1 MDQGTVCPI
10 CNRGPFKYTRGL
22 KEHLQKDHE
31 DHEELE
37 KELQA
42 LGRSPKKACPYC
54 GKATVKVMRHMKSCI
69 AAKRAQEKH
78 GERSLLAEK
87 AEKHQ
92 AIDEGNFVEKY
103 KERLRSAKGG
113 MCKPNTVKNYVW
125 IIRKI
130 IDFEEKKDSGFNPW
144 DWFAWGTPRIRVIR
158 ECCEY
163 FEAKGADGPKTK
175 DQILCVYKNLW
186 DWMEEVR
193 LEKTESPEAQFARRK
208 LNLDVPRKNHKH
220 GKYIQPPS
228 SATARSEEGH
238 AAVEKRKKLVDP
250 ATKDLDPALTSRLL
264 QAWADSKDFRKKMCK
279 RIIASKGTPG
289 FVSTRGQGLALTALT
304 TYLENGGIRPE
315 VVYNITMEELGN
327 ATETLVACDYCN
339 APAVVFSDH
348 KKGCVPRKKWLLDP
362 KGGGHSEGEIEHPDF
377 SDGKETSMRR
387 VSG

>member
-1 MDQGTVCPI
+1 MEQGNKCRF
-10 CNRGPFKYTRGL
+10 CDRGPFRYARGL
-22 KEHLQKDHE
+22 KEHLTKDHK
-31 DHEELE
+31 DHPELE
-37 KELQA
+37 AELQA
-42 LGRSPKKACPYC
+42 MGPSPKKPCPHC
-54 GKATVKVMRHMKSCI
+54 GKATSKPRRHMESCI
-69 AAKRAQEKH
+69 AAKERLHVEK
-78 GERSLLAEK
+78 EN
-87 AEKHQ
+87 Q
-92 AIDEGNFVEKY
+92 VINEGNFVEKY
-103 KERLRSAKGG
+103 KERLRSPKGG
-113 MCKPNTVKNYVW
+113 YCKPNTIKNYVW
-125 IIRKI
+125 IIKKI

-163 FEAKGADGPKTK
+163 FEAKGADGQKTK

-186 DWMEEVR
+186 DWIEEVR

-208 LNLDVPRKNHKH
+208 LNLDVTRKNHKH

-264 QAWADSKDFRKKMCK
+264 QDWEGSRDFRKKILK

-348 KKGCVPRKKWLLDP
+348 KKGCVPRKKWLLEN
-362 KGGGHSEGEIEHPDF
+362 GHSEEEIEHPDF